1 MKYKIVN
8 FEAPHV
14 VVEYSTDDGLKKSY
28 LNVRIDKKLDGTL
41 PQGTEL
47 DNYILSYAPDL
58 SPKEDP
64 YAGVDWSHI
73 QAKVESPS
81 LTPDEVLLK
90 EKGEA
95 QMYLATTDWYITRHA
110 ETGKEVPAD
119 VLEKRAAA
127 RLTLSN

>member
-73 QAKVESPS
+73 KAKVESPS

-95 QMYLATTDWYITRHA
+95 QMYLTTTDWYITRQA

-127 RLTLSN
+127 RLTLSE